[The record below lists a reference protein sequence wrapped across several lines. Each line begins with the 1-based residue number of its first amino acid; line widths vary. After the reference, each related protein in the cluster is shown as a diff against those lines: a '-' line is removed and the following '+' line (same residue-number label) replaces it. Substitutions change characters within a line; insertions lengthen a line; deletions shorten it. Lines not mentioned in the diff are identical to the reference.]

1 MNKLLRAGF
10 ARLAKSR
17 IFWICTAVSFGI
29 GVISSI
35 TRYREMM
42 DITGYSY
49 SMEDIL
55 FTNCIFMPIFS
66 AVFAGLFIGTEYSDG
81 TIRNKLI
88 AGHARSAVYFS
99 NIIVC
104 SAGLLLIHLANIA
117 AIVCIGFPLTGA
129 VKAPVPGL
137 ILLGL
142 VSLAAVIALS
152 AIFSFMS
159 MLIHNKAGCC
169 VAALILSFIFLVSAM
184 TIEGRLSS
192 PEYYPSITASYT
204 DETGETKVE
213 NTESIKNPDYLTGT
227 KRKVYEFL
235 YDFLPGCQMLQITEQ
250 SPKRPGI
257 LPLYSLFITAVTT
270 ACGILFFRRKNIN

>member
-1 MNKLLRAGF
+1 MQDSQR
-10 ARLAKSR
+10 
-17 IFWICTAVSFGI
+17 
-29 GVISSI
+29 
-35 TRYREMM
+35 
-42 DITGYSY
+42 
-49 SMEDIL
+49 
-55 FTNCIFMPIFS
+55 
-66 AVFAGLFIGTEYSDG
+66 
-81 TIRNKLI
+81 

-213 NTESIKNPDYLTGT
+213 NTESIKNP
-227 KRKVYEFL
+227 VYEFL

>member
-88 AGHARSAVYFS
+88 AAARKGDEDALETLTLEDMDIYTSISKKIHKEDIFSLVDTYFMPYGVECDQYS
-99 NIIVC
+99 VLGEIMTCKKVQNQITGEEIYLMTISCNELTFDVCINIID
-104 SAGLLLIHLANIA
+104 
-117 AIVCIGFPLTGA
+117 
-129 VKAPVPGL
+129 
-137 ILLGL
+137 
-142 VSLAAVIALS
+142 
-152 AIFSFMS
+152 IFGEP
-159 MLIHNKAGCC
+159 KAGRRFKGI
-169 VAALILSFIFLVSAM
+169 VWLQGYINF
-184 TIEGRLSS
+184 
-192 PEYYPSITASYT
+192 PEDI
-204 DETGETKVE
+204 
-213 NTESIKNPDYLTGT
+213 
-227 KRKVYEFL
+227 
-235 YDFLPGCQMLQITEQ
+235 
-250 SPKRPGI
+250 
-257 LPLYSLFITAVTT
+257 
-270 ACGILFFRRKNIN
+270 